1 MYRFSRAIFVEV
13 KDLVDPHPD
22 TVSAQEA
29 RRRVL
34 QCCEATIERLA
45 RDPHYFAKPSQSLF
59 QELRH
64 YFSISDQARVFRS
77 IDRHIGKAVEHS
89 LEEID
94 RANEGMASCK
104 ATTRKGKPC
113 QRTPLPDREYCPSHQ
128 HLAARTHVTAYRRRG
143 SANRTRN
150 SCWCSWN
157 PDTPTP
163 TRRSAPG
170 RCSSARSSSMQASSP
185 IWSASSVPTASEC
198 ERVTI
203 EKSG

>member
-22 TVSAQEA
+22 TVSAQEG

-59 QELRH
+59 SEIRH
-64 YFSISDQARVFRS
+64 PFSISDQVRVYRS
-77 IDRHIGKAVEHS
+77 IDRHIGAAVVHILDE
-89 LEEID
+89 LE
-94 RANEGMASCK
+94 RAGEGQAHQCK

-128 HLAARTHVTAYRRRG
+128 HLEERLPVTA
-143 SANRTRN
+143 
-150 SCWCSWN
+150 
-157 PDTPTP
+157 
-163 TRRSAPG
+163 
-170 RCSSARSSSMQASSP
+170 
-185 IWSASSVPTASEC
+185 
-198 ERVTI
+198 
-203 EKSG
+203 